1 MGTRDKV
8 YKEENSRQIGEQ
20 GRYVEEDESRRICNK
35 LQVICWYCVK
45 SLRLEVARV

>member
-1 MGTRDKV
+1 MELETKSTRKKIPGKSVSKV
-8 YKEENSRQIGEQ
+8 G
-20 GRYVEEDESRRICNK
+20 YVEEDESRRICNK